1 MKATKSA
8 NSSAS
13 SAFDFTLELSTGK
26 SLDLHSLK
34 GRPLLVVNTATR
46 CGLAPQFE
54 GLEAL
59 HQEYGP
65 KGLAV
70 IGVPS
75 NQFLNQE
82 PESDEAM
89 AGVCKLNFGVTFPL
103 TRKAPV
109 NGPETHPLIAFLK
122 KRAPGLLGSRAIR
135 WNFTKFLISPDGS
148 RVKRYAPTTPPDRL
162 RQDIERLLA

>member
-8 NSSAS
+8 DSSP
-13 SAFDFTLELSTGK
+13 FDFTLELSTGK
-26 SLDLHSLK
+26 SLDLGTLK

-70 IGVPS
+70 IGIPS
-75 NQFLNQE
+75 NQFANQE

-109 NGPETHPLIAFLK
+109 NGPQTHPLIAFLK
-122 KRAPGLLGSRAIR
+122 ERAPGLLGSRAIR
-135 WNFTKFLISPDGS
+135 WNFTKFLVWPDGS
-148 RVKRYAPTTPPDRL
+148 RVKRYAPTTPPERL
-162 RQDIERLLA
+162 RQDIERLLG